1 MADPRRT
8 ILADPLATTHRRNGS
23 RTHFVVAGQSAPGA
37 SGDVKMFEWDPAAE
51 SMSMVGC
58 QTDVGGVKAITW
70 SPLPTHRHLV
80 ALGLSTGRTQ
90 LSSLSSASLN
100 LTMSGSTSPA
110 PQPPLAALLT
120 VKHSRPVTALSFS
133 DRDPYLLAAGY
144 DRHRS
149 DYSLV
154 IWDIAEAV
162 AAMPRDSDGDAAFSR
177 PAERLEVTNPLALR
191 PASGLHSSKT
201 DTTIRHVQQ
210 YCPSEAVQSV
220 AWVPKSSTEVM
231 ASANSKV
238 IRLYDLRA
246 PAAAA
251 APSPR
256 DPSAASMAGAAI
268 QWSTRAVYTITP
280 NPDRPQ
286 RLASVEQSP
295 AGGIV
300 RLWDTR
306 RPGIELLNLPL
317 EHDWSGGG
325 ASSSIVS
332 LEWMR
337 TPGMP
342 DFGASALGVGT
353 REGGISIWD
362 IISGP
367 QRADGLD
374 EWTSVGGMRQ
384 VVKPKLNLQS
394 FVFAPPTSP
403 AVRDVVFVVKD
414 GTIGAGPVGLAP
426 SIASSARAELAVS
439 ASSLFILDPNVPSRT
454 RASTP
459 GTRSP
464 RSRSH
469 SRPQSRDPM
478 TDDRRKNRFQLPPER
493 VSALLAAERARSRD
507 ASPSGIGRTG
517 RREGLDFEEL
527 DGEDEDYGDE
537 VSGPDGFRRTLRHD
551 IAFIMKRRV
560 EEGYGLDNLL
570 LNAAVGTR
578 FPDADRLLGTWEFVD
593 EFIQGTASDISIQGN
608 YNLTYQG
615 IWPIWSGQIGAPPS
629 LASSVPGS
637 AAWTAL
643 RAHNNSHLGVGQR
656 DTGSAGSTPRR
667 DAADL
672 LDPDY
677 TSAIAKINAAR
688 ATAGASSSPGN
699 HKLPHTEKMPQ
710 RRMILA
716 VCGENHAYETMAEV
730 NRLVDDDQRT
740 KAACWAFFAG
750 EEGPAVTIL
759 MRSDDER
766 HRLMGATIAG
776 FMTQSRAERG
786 SLFWQEH
793 WRSMV
798 DKVDDPYVRAVL
810 TRIAGEEW
818 DGIIYDESLPLLDRI
833 AVAVCNL
840 SDKDL
845 TFFLRNRLNRCI
857 QLGSLQGL
865 ALTGFTPAGLD
876 LLQAFVD
883 RTGDVQTA
891 ALLSA
896 FFPRSRLS
904 TSQIAML
911 ERWQEAYRDLLDS
924 WMAWVPRCN
933 FDVGVIA
940 RRREI
945 GDLAADAVQTV
956 VVCPACNNQLTK
968 QTEEHLLRKNALRG
982 AIKPPSVRV
991 GYRAVHVLSELS
1003 ATV

>member
-1 MADPRRT
+1 
-8 ILADPLATTHRRNGS
+8 
-23 RTHFVVAGQSAPGA
+23 
-37 SGDVKMFEWDPAAE
+37 
-51 SMSMVGC
+51 
-58 QTDVGGVKAITW
+58 
-70 SPLPTHRHLV
+70 
-80 ALGLSTGRTQ
+80 
-90 LSSLSSASLN
+90 
-100 LTMSGSTSPA
+100 
-110 PQPPLAALLT
+110 
-120 VKHSRPVTALSFS
+120 
-133 DRDPYLLAAGY
+133 
-144 DRHRS
+144 
-149 DYSLV
+149 
-154 IWDIAEAV
+154 
-162 AAMPRDSDGDAAFSR
+162 
-177 PAERLEVTNPLALR
+177 
-191 PASGLHSSKT
+191 
-201 DTTIRHVQQ
+201 
-210 YCPSEAVQSV
+210 
-220 AWVPKSSTEVM
+220 
-231 ASANSKV
+231 
-238 IRLYDLRA
+238 
-246 PAAAA
+246 
-251 APSPR
+251 
-256 DPSAASMAGAAI
+256 MAGAAI
-268 QWSTRAVYTITP
+268 QWGTRAVYTITP
-280 NPDRPQ
+280 DPDRPQ

-295 AGGIV
+295 GGGIV

-306 RPGIELLNLPL
+306 RPGVELLNLPL

-325 ASSSIVS
+325 ASSGV
-332 LEWMR
+332 
-337 TPGMP
+337 P
-342 DFGASALGVGT
+342 DFGATALGVGT

-374 EWTSVGGMRQ
+374 EWTSLGGMRQ

-394 FVFAPPTSP
+394 FVFAPPKSP

-414 GTIGAGPVGLAP
+414 GTIGAGPVGSAP
-426 SIASSARAELAVS
+426 SIASSAHAELAVS
-439 ASSLFILDPNVPSRT
+439 ASSLFVLDPNVPSRT

-507 ASPSGIGRTG
+507 ASPSGNGRA
-517 RREGLDFEEL
+517 RREDLAFEEL
-527 DGEDEDYGDE
+527 DGEGDDYGDE
-537 VSGPDGFRRTLRHD
+537 VSGPDGFRRALRHD
-551 IAFIMKRRV
+551 IAWIMKRRA
-560 EEGYGLDNLL
+560 EEGYGFSDLL
-570 LNAAVGTR
+570 LNAAVGTK
-578 FPDADRLLGTWEFVD
+578 FPDADRLQGAWEFVD
-593 EFIQGTASDISIQGN
+593 QFIQGTAPNLSIQGN

-615 IWPIWSGQIGAPPS
+615 IWQIWSGQVGAPPS
-629 LASSVPGS
+629 IN
-637 AAWTAL
+637 T
-643 RAHNNSHLGVGQR
+643 SHLGVGQR
-656 DTGSAGSTPRR
+656 EGGSAGSTPRR
-667 DAADL
+667 DVADL

-677 TSAIAKINAAR
+677 TTAITKLNAAR
-688 ATAGASSSPGN
+688 AMAGASSSPGN
-699 HKLPHTEKMPQ
+699 HKLPHTDKMPQ

-793 WRSMV
+793 WRGMV

-810 TRIAGEEW
+810 TRIAGDEW
-818 DGIIYDESLPLLDRI
+818 DGILYDESLPLLDRI
-833 AVAVCNL
+833 AIAVCNL
-840 SDKDL
+840 NDKDL
-845 TFFLRNRLNRCI
+845 TIFFRNRLNRCI

-876 LLQAFVD
+876 VLQAFVD
-883 RTGDVQTA
+883 RNGDVQTA

-896 FFPRSRLS
+896 FFPRSRLAP
-904 TSQIAML
+904 SQIAML

-924 WMAWVPRCN
+924 WMAWVPRCS

-940 RRREI
+940 RRREV
-945 GDLAADAVQTV
+945 GDLAEDAVQTV

-982 AIKPPSVRV
+982 AIKPPSVRTAQCPYCQNSLPRCSV
-991 GYRAVHVLSELS
+991 CLVHVRPETDSRGREVQADTMDTAYVSCQTCRHGGEWALHRLNRS
-1003 ATV
+1003 